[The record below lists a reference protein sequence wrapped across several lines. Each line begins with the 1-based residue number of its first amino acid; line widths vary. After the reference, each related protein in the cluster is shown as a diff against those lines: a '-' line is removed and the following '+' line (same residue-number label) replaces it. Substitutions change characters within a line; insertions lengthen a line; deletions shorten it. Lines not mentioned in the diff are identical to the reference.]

1 MRQVIGWVLAAVL
14 AVSVSQAAAATGKQV
29 RITGEIIDSWCY
41 LTEIMYPLGTAHHQ
55 CALWCAVGGIPV
67 GILDDAGDVHV
78 LLQLPD
84 ETDNVKPA
92 GILKIQSHR
101 VTFEGRSIERDG
113 VKYLLVNKLVE
124 DEGIVNLTHKENGIQ
139 PFGD

>member
-1 MRQVIGWVLAAVL
+1 M
-14 AVSVSQAAAATGKQV
+14 
-29 RITGEIIDSWCY
+29 
-41 LTEIMYPLGTAHHQ
+41 
-55 CALWCAVGGIPV
+55 
-67 GILDDAGDVHV
+67 HV